1 MIMHE
6 AELPDLMT
14 VKEAAEYLS
23 VTPQTIRNLAND
35 NLIDYVRI
43 GVEYRIIKN
52 TLVDSLKKTYQSPKK
67 S

>member
-1 MIMHE
+1 MHE

-23 VTPQTIRNLAND
+23 VSPQTIRNLAND
-35 NLIDYVRI
+35 NLIDYVRV
-43 GVEYRIIKN
+43 GVEYRIIRD
-52 TLVDSLKKTYQSPKK
+52 TLLDSLKKAYQSPEK